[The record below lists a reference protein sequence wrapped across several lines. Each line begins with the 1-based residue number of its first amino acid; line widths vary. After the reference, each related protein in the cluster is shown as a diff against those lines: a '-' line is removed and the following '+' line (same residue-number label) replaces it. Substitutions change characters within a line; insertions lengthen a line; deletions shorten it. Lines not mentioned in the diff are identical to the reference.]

1 MKVKL
6 SMTQNTL
13 LNMLKIS
20 ITIGLCLIALGIY
33 LHLFSE
39 KMHQLGVTGIIISA
53 TCIAIGFIFSLP
65 TKIFLTILLMKREAD
80 IKAAHTP
87 HNETKS
93 HYKGCFENSIEINSV
108 ESNIEN
114 SIENSIGN
122 SIQSSVEISVE
133 SRQNKNQHKEASYPL
148 HNKKLN

>member
-13 LNMLKIS
+13 LNMLKLS

-93 HYKGCFENSIEINSV
+93 HYKGCFENSIEVNSV
-108 ESNIEN
+108 ESNV
-114 SIENSIGN
+114 ENSIGN
-122 SIQSSVEISVE
+122 SMQSSVEISVE
-133 SRQNKNQHKEASYPL
+133 SRQNKNQQKEASYLL
-148 HNKKLN
+148 HNKELN

>member
-1 MKVKL
+1 
-6 SMTQNTL
+6 MTQNTL

-80 IKAAHTP
+80 IKAAHTS

-93 HYKGCFENSIEINSV
+93 H
-108 ESNIEN
+108 
-114 SIENSIGN
+114 
-122 SIQSSVEISVE
+122 
-133 SRQNKNQHKEASYPL
+133 
-148 HNKKLN
+148 